1 MKKVLLFCFLI
12 AASVNSFAF
21 LSQSHWRWR
30 KDNGSQ
36 TTATW
41 VAPEDS
47 SAKIFSTSEAL
58 RLRVSFFNN
67 DSANS
72 EEMTDAF
79 LSYSTDS
86 LAADANWKQ
95 IKWWGNSD
103 GSHFI
108 LAGDTPNSI
117 DGAPTTEQLTGV
129 PGFTFDAGKLITKTD
144 SIGLHKIPARHRTE
158 YEFVIKPT
166 DSILPKT
173 RYYFKLQASVTGDF
187 HQNMPSIT
195 TADVLLTSSIS
206 ASTCSGVPFLYA
218 ATTKASGASIS
229 WSRAAVTGI
238 SNTAK
243 TGTTANISDT
253 LINTTANAIDV
264 NYVYYL
270 NGPTD
275 ATQTQN
281 VVVTVNPKPTKPV
294 ISWSGSNLSTTS
306 TGPNYQWLLSNAA
319 VSLATTSSYKPA
331 AIGSY
336 KVQISSLQ
344 GCISISDSFNLLIT
358 ALQNPISSTGSFN
371 AKLSPNPASSDLMI
385 KFAEQPTSTL
395 FIQLISTDGHVIKSF
410 RTKDKMKVMSVSDV
424 LPGNYFIRIIGKNY
438 DQTQKLLINNNK

>member
-36 TTATW
+36 ITATW

-47 SAKIFSTSEAL
+47 SAKIFNTSEAL
-58 RLRVSFFNN
+58 RLRISFFNN
-67 DSANS
+67 DSVNT
-72 EEMTDAF
+72 EEMNNAE
-79 LSYSTDS
+79 LNYS
-86 LAADANWKQ
+86 
-95 IKWWGNSD
+95 SD
-103 GSHFI
+103 EGITWTKITRGVAGDNIHFI
-108 LAGDTPNSI
+108 LAGDSPNCK
-117 DGAPTTEQLTGV
+117 DGDSTTQQLTGV
-129 PGFTFDAGKLITKTD
+129 TGFTFEKGKIITSTD
-144 SIGLHKIPARHRTE
+144 QLAAHVVPIRRRTE
-158 YEFVIKPT
+158 YEWLLKPT
-166 DSILPKT
+166 SFILPNKHYIFQLIAT
-173 RYYFKLQASVTGDF
+173 TTDF
-187 HQNMPSIT
+187 VGHTFPSLT
-195 TADVLLTSSIS
+195 TSNVLLTSSIS

-218 ATTKASGASIS
+218 ATTNASGASIS

-253 LINTTANAIDV
+253 LINTTSSAIDV

-336 KVQISSLQ
+336 KVQVSSLQ